1 MWNAKNSLSKGQG
14 IFYGWVVLGAAF
26 ITLILGFTIRNTFS
40 VFYPAIVEEFG
51 WGRGNTALMFSIAIL
66 VYGLAAPMAGGLVDR
81 FKPRLVLPVG
91 AGIMG
96 GGIIL
101 CSLATSQWQ
110 FYLLYGV
117 VAAIGFSLVGWTPVT
132 AIISNWFVKKR
143 GLVFGILGAGF
154 GGSLV
159 AASIAQF
166 LISSFGWQTAYV
178 IIGVLPIAVIVPL
191 CSFLIYR
198 SPRDKGLLPDGET
211 QKSPGSQ
218 GLDEPETVAGLEGKW
233 AGTSWTLPR
242 ALKTHQFWLLFLIAF
257 FLLGLA
263 EQIAIAHQVYFF
275 RDIGYEPMMAA
286 SIFSVFGVAFILGN
300 LCSFLSDRLGR
311 EKVFIPSCLLSAG
324 AVSLLF
330 LMSDTSQP
338 WMPFL
343 FAVCF
348 GLGLG
353 AAAPV
358 FYATVA
364 DLFHGRHFGSIQGT
378 VVLGFSLG
386 GAIAPWLAGFLH
398 DKTGSYFVSFII
410 LLASLL
416 VSVVLM
422 WLIAPRKLRSVFG

>member
-1 MWNAKNSLSKGQG
+1 MWNGKNSLSKGQG

-26 ITLILGFTIRNTFS
+26 ITLILGFAIRNTFS

-66 VYGLAAPMAGGLVDR
+66 VYGLVAPMAGGLVDR

-211 QKSPGSQ
+211 QKSTEPQGS
-218 GLDEPETVAGLEGKW
+218 DEPETAAGLEGKW
-233 AGTSWTLPR
+233 AGTSWTLPQ

-300 LCSFLSDRLGR
+300 LCSFLSDHLGR

-410 LLASLL
+410 LLVSLI

-422 WLIAPRKLRSVFG
+422 WLIAPRKLRSVSG